1 MDETTVTLEP
11 NISYDWMPT
20 NTKRLLKIN
29 HSGQKDCIIGGVLP
43 DTGDTVFIQTNKI
56 DSQTVSIFIQ
66 ELSENYS
73 EYDNILI
80 LDNASFHVAQ
90 ETPNFPVPKNVRL
103 LYLPTYSPDLNPI
116 ERLWKYFKDEFI
128 NNRFFENIYHLRN
141 TVNDALYNLLDNQD
155 TVKSIC
161 SVY

>member
-1 MDETTVTLEP
+1 MDETTVNLETS
-11 NISYDWMPT
+11 ISYDWMQT
-20 NTKRLLKIN
+20 NTRRLLKMN
-29 HSGQKDCIIGGVLP
+29 RSGQKDCIIGGVSP
-43 DTGDTVFIQTNKI
+43 QTGDTVFIQTDRT
-56 DSQTVSIFIQ
+56 DSQTVSMFIQ

-73 EYDNILI
+73 EYENILI
-80 LDNASFHVAQ
+80 LDNASFHVSQ
-90 ETPNFPVPKNVRL
+90 DSTDFPIPKNIKL

-141 TVNDALYNLLDNQD
+141 TVNDALYNLLDKQSL
-155 TVKSIC
+155 VKSIC

>member
-1 MDETTVTLEP
+1 MDETTVTLESG
-11 NISYDWMPT
+11 ISYDWMPT
-20 NTKRLLKIN
+20 NTRRMVKTNR
-29 HSGQKDCIIGGVLP
+29 SYSCDCIIGGVSP
-43 DTGDTVFIQTNKI
+43 DSGDTLFIQTNRI
-56 DSQTVSIFIQ
+56 DSQAVSMFIQ

-80 LDNASFHVAQ
+80 LDNASFHVSQ
-90 ETPNFPVPKNVRL
+90 DTPDFPVPENIKL

-116 ERLWKYFKDEFI
+116 ERLWKYFKDEWI

-141 TVNDALYNLLDNQD
+141 TVNNALYNLLNMQN

-161 SVY
+161 GVY

>member
-1 MDETTVTLEP
+1 MDETTITLETS
-11 NISYDWMPT
+11 ISYDWMPT
-20 NTKRLLKIN
+20 NTRTMLKIN
-29 HSGQKDCIIGGVLP
+29 RSGQKDCVIGGVSP
-43 DTGDTVFIQTNKI
+43 KTGDTVFIQTDRT
-56 DSQTVSIFIQ
+56 DSQTVSMFIQ
-66 ELSENYS
+66 ELSNNYS
-73 EYDNILI
+73 RYDNILI
-80 LDNASFHVAQ
+80 LDNASFHVSQ
-90 ETPNFPVPKNVRL
+90 GTPDFPVPKNIKL